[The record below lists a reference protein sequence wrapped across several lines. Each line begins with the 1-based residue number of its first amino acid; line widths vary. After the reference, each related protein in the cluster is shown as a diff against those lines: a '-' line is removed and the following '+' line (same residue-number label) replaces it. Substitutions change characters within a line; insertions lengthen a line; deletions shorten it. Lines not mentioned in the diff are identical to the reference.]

1 MTSFQVGAHTIGHD
15 APVYFIADVGANH
28 DGDLGRAKSL
38 IHACAEAG
46 AQAAKFQNFK
56 ASKIVSRHGFEAMG
70 GKLSHQSGWKKSVYE
85 VYEDASI
92 AQDWTSILKQ
102 TCDEA
107 GVEYCTSPYDTDSVD
122 HVDPYVRIYK
132 IGSGDITWPAM
143 LDYIAAKGKP
153 VMLACGASSA
163 EDVERAMAV
172 LGARSNQLVLMQ
184 CNTNYTGSAENF
196 QHVNLNV
203 LRDFA
208 VKYPSAV
215 LGLSDHTT
223 GHATVLGAVALGA
236 RVIEKHFTDD
246 NARTG
251 PDHGFAMNPRTWRE
265 MVDRTRELELAL
277 GDGTK
282 RIEANEQQSVQ
293 VQRRSLRATRDLAI
307 GDPITAG
314 DLEALRPIPSDG
326 IEPYRLAE
334 LIGKRL
340 VRALTRGAH
349 ITWEHI

>member
-1 MTSFQVGAHTIGHD
+1 MTSFKVAAHTIGHD

-28 DGDLGRAKSL
+28 DGDLGRAKEL
-38 IHACAEAG
+38 IHLCAEAG

-56 ASKIVSRHGFEAMG
+56 AAKIVSRRGFEDMG
-70 GKLSHQSGWKKSVYE
+70 GKLSHQSSWKKSVYE

-92 AQDWTSILKQ
+92 AQDWTPILKQ
-102 TCDEA
+102 TCDRA
-107 GVEYCTSPYDTDSVD
+107 GVEYCTSPYDVDSVD

-132 IGSGDITWPAM
+132 IGSGDITWPEM

-163 EDVERAMAV
+163 ADVERAMVV
-172 LGARSNQLVLMQ
+172 LGKRTNQLVLMQ
-184 CNTNYTGSAENF
+184 CNTNYTGSADNF
-196 QHVNLNV
+196 RYVNLNV

-208 VKYPSAV
+208 VKYPDAV

-246 NARTG
+246 NSRTG
-251 PDHGFAMNPRTWRE
+251 PDHGFAMNPKTWRD
-265 MVDRTRELELAL
+265 MVDRTRELELAM

-282 RIEANEQQSVQ
+282 RIEANEQQAVQ
-293 VQRRSLRATRDLAI
+293 VQRRSLRATRDLAV
-307 GDPITAG
+307 GDAIASA

-334 LIGKRL
+334 LVGKKL
-340 VRALTRGAH
+340 VRGLARGAH
-349 ITWEHI
+349 ITWEHV